1 MQAQSSVQYTP
12 VQVLQAARRA
22 EAEGKMDY
30 ALQFYRH
37 IVEHHGA
44 TEEAAAAREGLFRIA
59 EWRWGEARIARRQE
73 AAAERDNEAAPH
85 PQDVE
90 SGRPHF
96 SLHGDTVEVPPLPN
110 DNTRLPQ
117 IITRKANNDDEE
129 MVGHYRV
136 PKIFAFVVSGLG
148 WAGVLVGVALA
159 VIAAGNVVAE
169 ASAAALMGLPVGVIV
184 GLPAAMLGMVLVVAG
199 HLAVAVFESCN
210 ATQELLALERE
221 RMTG

>member
-1 MQAQSSVQYTP
+1 MVHAQTSVQYTP

-37 IVEHHGA
+37 IVEHHGS

-73 AAAERDNEAAPH
+73 AAAASRSGQQSPPPAPD
-85 PQDVE
+85 Q
-90 SGRPHF
+90 PHF
-96 SLHGDTVEVPPLPN
+96 SRHGETVEVPPLPS
-110 DNTRLPQ
+110 DNSRLPQ
-117 IITRKANNDDEE
+117 IITREASNDDDDDAL
-129 MVGHYRV
+129 VHYRV
-136 PKIFAFVVSGLG
+136 PKIFAFIVSGLG
-148 WAGVLVGVALA
+148 WAGVLAGVVLA
-159 VIAAGNVVAE
+159 VIAAGNIVAE
-169 ASAAALMGLPVGVIV
+169 VSAAALMGLPVGVVV
-184 GLPAAMLGMVLVVAG
+184 GLPAALLGMMMVVAG

-221 RMTG
+221 RAG